1 MTWAFFV
8 AEAVGEV
15 VALVVGVVAVVGGFA
30 PPPTAGPVAGIV
42 GEGVGTLLR

>member
-15 VALVVGVVAVVGGFA
+15 VALVVGVVVVVGGFA
-30 PPPTAGPVAGIV
+30 PPPAAGPVAGIV
-42 GEGVGTLLR
+42 GEGVGTFLR